1 MVVCQNCQVNGP
13 NKYKHEILDSLHY
26 SIFFILFYRL
36 VIETR
41 MIELVQAGMQANQ
54 FVSAIDCAGNI
65 MNFTENCAGKSFFFL
80 KTQKRLVLKS
90 LGVIRKVRS

>member
-36 VIETR
+36 VIETC
-41 MIELVQAGMQANQ
+41 MIELVQVGMQANQ
-54 FVSAIDCAGNI
+54 FVCD
-65 MNFTENCAGKSFFFL
+65 
-80 KTQKRLVLKS
+80 
-90 LGVIRKVRS
+90 